1 MTKFIL
7 KSHPQGEIWV
17 SRQERFTEY
26 AICLLETWKGGV
38 RMYAENQ
45 LDPIKKALVNF
56 QQKDD
61 TKAALQ
67 LAMVYSS
74 GQVRAIIMV
83 SQLILK
89 LTSLTDRFH
98 CHFFL

>member
-26 AICLLETWKGGV
+26 AICLLETRKGGV
-38 RMYAENQ
+38 RLYAENQ
-45 LDPIKKALVNF
+45 LDSIKKALVKF
-56 QQKDD
+56 QQKSD

-67 LAMVYSS
+67 LALTYSS
-74 GQVRAIIMV
+74 GQVRATMIMAR
-83 SQLILK
+83 LILN
-89 LTSLTDRFH
+89 LTPLTARFY